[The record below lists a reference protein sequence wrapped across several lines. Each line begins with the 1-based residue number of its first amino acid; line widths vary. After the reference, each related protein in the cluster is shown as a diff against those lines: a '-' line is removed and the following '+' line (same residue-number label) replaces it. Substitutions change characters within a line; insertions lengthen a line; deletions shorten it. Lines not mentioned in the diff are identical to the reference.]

1 MEQSKSGVSGHSC
14 IRCEL
19 EHLRTLQQGKGLI
32 AQTAFP
38 PRAVGPGVH
47 TAVPDT
53 AIAIEQGTPIA
64 CLRSCGQIPLT
75 EGLDA
80 IRGNSMRGISIC
92 DERLDLLSEIA
103 KVTLDFNVILVGPTG
118 HKEVVM
124 MLDVLEFMGD
134 NDGFASLAIFEGRRV
149 RPA

>member
-1 MEQSKSGVSGHSC
+1 MHGK
-14 IRCEL
+14 ILCEL
-19 EHLRTLQQGKGLI
+19 EHLRTLQQDKGLV

-38 PRAVGPGVH
+38 ARAVGPRVH

-53 AIAIEQGTPIA
+53 AVAIEQGTPIA

-75 EGLDA
+75 EGFDTV
-80 IRGNSMRGISIC
+80 RGNSMCGIRIC

-118 HKEVVM
+118 QKEVVM

-134 NDGFASLAIFEGRRV
+134 NDGFASLAIFQGCGV